1 MTNITKDLVLLND
14 RISPANSQDGDPSL
28 LLNGH
33 FDSPLGSPGAGD
45 CGSCVG
51 GYNENLHLLAILAGL
66 VHLLVFNFF
75 FSLSLAASLL
85 EVARLTVDSNW
96 VPPRPIIFLF
106 NGAEELFML
115 VRHHGCALF
124 GRKMI
129 LTLSFF
135 FFFSVSSKKFS
146 KYALLLV

>member
-1 MTNITKDLVLLND
+1 MKHVNLLHSKRKFVCLRKLTLLKKKKKLTAILTNITKDLVLLND

-75 FSLSLAASLL
+75 FPSLL
-85 EVARLTVDSNW
+85 Q
-96 VPPRPIIFLF
+96 
-106 NGAEELFML
+106 
-115 VRHHGCALF
+115 HHC
-124 GRKMI
+124 
-129 LTLSFF
+129 
-135 FFFSVSSKKFS
+135 
-146 KYALLLV
+146 

>member
-1 MTNITKDLVLLND
+1 MVISIVRLVPQVLVTVVHVLVGTMKIYTYWPFLLD
-14 RISPANSQDGDPSL
+14 SSL
-28 LLNGH
+28 
-33 FDSPLGSPGAGD
+33 F
-45 CGSCVG
+45 
-51 GYNENLHLLAILAGL
+51 YFI
-66 VHLLVFNFF
+66 FF
-75 FSLSLAASLL
+75 LSLVASLL

-135 FFFSVSSKKFS
+135 FFFSVSSKKIS

>member
-1 MTNITKDLVLLND
+1 MTGYHQQIHRTVTHHFYWMLIMIVRLVPRVLVTVVHVLVGTMKIYTYWLFLLD
-14 RISPANSQDGDPSL
+14 WFTFLSL
-28 LLNGH
+28 
-33 FDSPLGSPGAGD
+33 
-45 CGSCVG
+45 
-51 GYNENLHLLAILAGL
+51 I
-66 VHLLVFNFF
+66 FF

-124 GRKMI
+124 GRNFFLI
-129 LTLSFF
+129 LSFF
-135 FFFSVSSKKFS
+135 SSLFFSFW
-146 KYALLLV
+146 

>member
-1 MTNITKDLVLLND
+1 MVISIVRLVPQVLVTVVHVLVGTMKIYTYWPFLLD
-14 RISPANSQDGDPSL
+14 WFIFLSL
-28 LLNGH
+28 
-33 FDSPLGSPGAGD
+33 
-45 CGSCVG
+45 
-51 GYNENLHLLAILAGL
+51 I
-66 VHLLVFNFF
+66 F

-135 FFFSVSSKKFS
+135 FFFSVSSKKIS

>member
-1 MTNITKDLVLLND
+1 MVISIVRLVPQVLVTVVHVLVGTMKIYTYWPFLLD
-14 RISPANSQDGDPSL
+14 WFIFLSL
-28 LLNGH
+28 
-33 FDSPLGSPGAGD
+33 
-45 CGSCVG
+45 
-51 GYNENLHLLAILAGL
+51 I
-66 VHLLVFNFF
+66 F

-135 FFFSVSSKKFS
+135 FFFSVSSKKNF
-146 KYALLLV
+146 

>member
-1 MTNITKDLVLLND
+1 MVILIARLVPQVLVTVVHVLVGTMKIYTYWPFLLD
-14 RISPANSQDGDPSL
+14 SSL
-28 LLNGH
+28 
-33 FDSPLGSPGAGD
+33 F
-45 CGSCVG
+45 
-51 GYNENLHLLAILAGL
+51 YFIL
-66 VHLLVFNFF
+66 F
-75 FSLSLAASLL
+75 FSLSLVASLL

-135 FFFSVSSKKFS
+135 LSFFSF
-146 KYALLLV
+146 